1 MRVYDGLQRF
11 ELYRSFG
18 GDRDP
23 RRESGGGDR
32 DARRESGHPVPATE
46 FVQALR
52 HGPREAIARV
62 VDFLV
67 RDFAWTPADFDRHD
81 AALERL
87 TELIESGRAEVIA
100 FRPSGSVEGEVPDED
115 DVQELSE
122 LAAEEEDEVA
132 AGASIEEPMGIEPES
147 TIEPPVGFE
156 VDFEVEDPQMPEFDF
171 EVG

>member
-18 GDRDP
+18 GNRA
-23 RRESGGGDR
+23 
-32 DARRESGHPVPATE
+32 ARSESGHSVPAAE

-52 HGPREAIARV
+52 HGPREAIARI

-87 TELIESGRAEVIA
+87 TELIEAQQVEVVA

-115 DVQELSE
+115 DVQELTE

-132 AGASIEEPMGIEPES
+132 AGASIEEPMGIQPES
-147 TIEPPVGFE
+147 AMEPPVGFE
-156 VDFEVEDPQMPEFDF
+156 AGFEVEDPQMPAFDF
-171 EVG
+171 EIG